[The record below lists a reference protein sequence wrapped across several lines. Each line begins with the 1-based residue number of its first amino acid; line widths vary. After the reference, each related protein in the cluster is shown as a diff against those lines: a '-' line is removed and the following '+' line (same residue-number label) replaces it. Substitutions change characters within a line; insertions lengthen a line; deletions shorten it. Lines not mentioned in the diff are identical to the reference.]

1 MNQQTF
7 DRIAATRRP
16 DRGRQGS
23 QRWHRLLFVHWE
35 VPQEVLRPL
44 VDPRLT
50 LDDFEGRFFVG
61 LVPFTMQRVR
71 PYDWLPSM
79 PTATTFGEI
88 NLRTYVHLDG
98 QEPGVWFF
106 SLDAHSSIAVQAART
121 LWHLPYFRSDM
132 TCEDDGATVR
142 WTSRRRWPRPQA
154 SDFSVSYR
162 VGEPIPPPQP
172 GSLEF
177 FLAERYQFYTTRREM
192 LLRARV
198 YHVPYPLQLAN
209 EVQVSPSLLDAAGL
223 PSSGPRTVDLFSP
236 GVDVD
241 IFSMETVSSEGAS
254 AAVNARAAS

>member
-1 MNQQTF
+1 VTTVPI
-7 DRIAATRRP
+7 DRVAATRRP
-16 DRGRQGS
+16 QRQRQGS

-35 VPQEVLRPL
+35 VPASVLRPL

-50 LDDFEGRFFVG
+50 LDDFEGRYFVG
-61 LVPFTMQRVR
+61 IVPFTMQRVR

-88 NLRTYVHLDG
+88 NLRTSVHLDG

-106 SLDAHSSIAVQAART
+106 SLDAHSSLAVAAART

-132 TCEDDGATVR
+132 TCEDDGARVR
-142 WTSRRRWPRPQA
+142 WTSHRRWPSPTA
-154 SDFSVSYR
+154 ADFSISYR
-162 VGEPIPPPQP
+162 VGASLPAPQP

-177 FLAERYQFYTTRREM
+177 FLAERYQFYTTRGRS

-198 YHVPYPLQLAN
+198 HHAPYPLHLAHDV
-209 EVQVSPSLLDAAGL
+209 EVNPALLDAAGL
-223 PSSGPRTVDLFSP
+223 PSNGARTVDLFSP

-241 IFSMETVSSEGAS
+241 IFSMETVDAPVRSLPAS
-254 AAVNARAAS
+254 